1 MRNATDVAFCIQD
14 VGSPF
19 PVYVPGGAI
28 AFPASTTAQGLFKVG
43 NIDID
48 AHDAV
53 ASSVDMGNTA
63 GSGFTL
69 NVHGSEVIDNNLT
82 VTVDASIKGYAY
94 CNSLVAKY
102 DSVSTFGF
110 LFDGTPTAAR
120 TVTLQDM
127 SGTVAMLEANPQT
140 FTGLQ
145 SFNASANFRT
155 GTADYY
161 DGFGYHTFRVG
172 MDARTVGFFDVAP
185 VVQQG
190 ATTAVPAA
198 PALVGV
204 DTVDLPGLVAQ
215 LAALRT
221 TVEELRA
228 RLTAYG
234 LTP

>member
-48 AHDAV
+48 AQDAV

-63 GSGFTL
+63 NSGFTL

-102 DSVSTFGF
+102 NAVTHFGF
-110 LFDGTPTAAR
+110 LFDGAPTALR
-120 TVTLQDM
+120 TVTLPDK
-127 SGTVAMLEANPQT
+127 SGTMAVGTTAAAIADLVVGVATVDDCAAAINSILAV
-140 FTGLQ
+140 L
-145 SFNASANFRT
+145 R
-155 GTADYY
+155 
-161 DGFGYHTFRVG
+161 GFEQ
-172 MDARTVGFFDVAP
+172 VAP
-185 VVQQG
+185 
-190 ATTAVPAA
+190 
-198 PALVGV
+198 
-204 DTVDLPGLVAQ
+204 
-215 LAALRT
+215 
-221 TVEELRA
+221 
-228 RLTAYG
+228 
-234 LTP
+234 